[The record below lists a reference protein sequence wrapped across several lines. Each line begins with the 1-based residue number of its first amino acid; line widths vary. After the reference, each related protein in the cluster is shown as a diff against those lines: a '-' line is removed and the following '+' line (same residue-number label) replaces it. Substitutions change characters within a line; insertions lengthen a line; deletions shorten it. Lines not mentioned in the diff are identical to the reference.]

1 MVYTSYSTRFFTTD
15 LLLSQLF
22 PTRDLLTN
30 IDQVQAMQQGIQAM
44 QQGIQAM
51 QQGIQAMQQGIQAM
65 QQGIQAM
72 HKEVQAIH
80 TKNTSHCPSVFTMED
95 LIFNQCLRTC
105 ENTSHRGEKYK
116 PLHYSIY

>member
-1 MVYTSYSTRFFTTD
+1 
-15 LLLSQLF
+15 
-22 PTRDLLTN
+22 
-30 IDQVQAMQQGIQAM
+30 MQQGIQAM

-65 QQGIQAM
+65 QQEIQAMQQGIQAM
-72 HKEVQAIH
+72 H

-95 LIFNQCLRTC
+95 PLIYQCLRTC

-116 PLHYSIY
+116 PLSSSIY